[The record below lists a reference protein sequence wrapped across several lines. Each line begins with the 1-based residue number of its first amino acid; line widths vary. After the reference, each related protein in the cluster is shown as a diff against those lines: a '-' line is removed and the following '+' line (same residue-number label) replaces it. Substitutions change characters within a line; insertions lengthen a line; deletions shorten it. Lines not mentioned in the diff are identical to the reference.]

1 MYRNKKN
8 FKPKKKKMQSNN
20 KRNDK
25 NSFLE
30 KTSKDS
36 K

>member
-20 KRNDK
+20 KKETIKTDFGK
-25 NSFLE
+25 NV
-30 KTSKDS
+30 
-36 K
+36 